1 MPRMRFLPLAV
12 VGAALLGCE
21 LEKVNV
27 PPPTPIIVVQA
38 VARPDQ
44 PQQWVL
50 IEKTF
55 NGTDDLGQIDFIPG
69 GNPPAVPVEG
79 ATVTLANLSLPTD
92 PCGSS
97 VTLLESLGP
106 PGQTQPG
113 VYWSDVACPTMR
125 PGDTL
130 ELRIVADGDEVT
142 GRTVIPGTNRMMLG
156 ITDGSQSVT
165 MPGPALPFNRDVD
178 TLVAEVEPIG
188 GRILTIELR
197 ERVYDERPEFIAG
210 RSTLFWVDST
220 ALTLPGDFLNIFEAD
235 FDEPGELVPDLFN
248 AGRMYTA
255 TVAYADQAYHDY
267 MRSRNS
273 PLTGRGF
280 ISNIDGGFGFFASLT
295 AERNDLRVV
304 ANVDDPREGEYRM
317 TGTVE
322 GVPVTIDWEL
332 YLNRGPDTTLTPFSS
347 FVVGDWV
354 LGPFDA
360 WTVGTLRGNGLTSF
374 LLQPTGDTLQDG
386 SPELRQWELM
396 GSLSSTAETEIT
408 VRNETGVV
416 GELTAVKTGG

>member
-1 MPRMRFLPLAV
+1 MFRTRWIPLAAG
-12 VGAALLGCE
+12 GAALLGCE

-27 PPPTPIIVVQA
+27 PPPTPILVVQA

-55 NGTDDLGQIDFIPG
+55 NGSEDLGQTDFIPG

-79 ATVTLANLSLPTD
+79 ATVTLANLSLPAD

-106 PGQTQPG
+106 PDQTQPG
-113 VYWSDVACPTMR
+113 VYWSGVACPTMR
-125 PGDTL
+125 PGDAL
-130 ELRIVADGDEVT
+130 ELRVVADGDEVT
-142 GRTVIPGTNRMMLG
+142 GRTVIPGTNGMVLR
-156 ITDGSQSVT
+156 TADGSVT
-165 MPGPALPFNRDVD
+165 MPGPALSFNRDSD
-178 TLVAEVEPIG
+178 TLVAEVDPIG
-188 GRILTIELR
+188 GRILTIEVR
-197 ERVYDERPEFIAG
+197 ERVYDERPEFVAD
-210 RSTLFWVDST
+210 RSTQFWVDST
-220 ALTLPGDFLNIFEAD
+220 ALTLPGDFLNIFEAE
-235 FDEPGELVPDLFN
+235 FDDPGELIPDLFN
-248 AGRMYTA
+248 AGRLYTA
-255 TVAYADQAYHDY
+255 TVGYADQNFHDY
-267 MRSRNS
+267 LRSRNS

-280 ISNIDGGFGFFASLT
+280 INSIDGGFGFFASLT
-295 AERNDLRVV
+295 AERSDLRVV

-322 GVPVTIDWEL
+322 GVDVTIDWEL
-332 YLNRGPDTTLTPFSS
+332 YLNRGPDSTLTPFSS

-360 WTVGTLRGNGLTSF
+360 WTVGTLRRNGLTTF

-386 SPELRQWELM
+386 SPELRRWELM
-396 GSLSSTAETEIT
+396 GSLSPTAATT
-408 VRNETGVV
+408 VNVRNETGAV